1 MKLRQ
6 TIDNRTLGETILL
19 AAGKAAMSVPTSK
32 QQNVNALIALC
43 SVQRWVQEYI
53 CVPQAVNMVTVAG
66 TIVDKAL
73 HHAGRTGDE
82 HAQNVY
88 IETYKAA
95 HDFAETLNHLQSE
108 EVNELPF

>member
-1 MKLRQ
+1 MKLRE
-6 TIDNRTLGETILL
+6 TIDNKTLGETILL
-19 AAGKAAMSVPTSK
+19 AAGKAAMSVSAAK
-32 QQNVNALIALC
+32 QQNINALVALC
-43 SVQRWVQEYI
+43 TVQRWVQEYI

-66 TIVDKAL
+66 TIGDKAL
-73 HHAGRTGDE
+73 YNAGRTGDE

-88 IETYKAA
+88 IDTYKAA